1 MNRVKPRESGLRAA
15 YVTAGK
21 PHFAAMA
28 IVMNRHTPFPPA
40 YSAARDPFAD
50 TDLLV
55 RREAAFGAAVRHS
68 RLVALLR
75 RLIPVLLVG
84 SVVLTGLW
92 LWLDPFKAVGE
103 LPVSVGKLTIAGSKL
118 KMEAPK
124 LTGFSKEG
132 NPYSVTAEAA
142 LQDLK
147 KPNVIE
153 LSKIIGNFDLGGHK
167 TVLNAKSGIYD
178 AKADRMRVFDGID
191 FHSDDGQGGRL
202 SDAVIETKKGHL
214 TTEQPVDLYFK
225 GGTLRSDR
233 MEAFDHGK
241 LIVFEGGVKMT
252 LNSESRAAATPEET
266 ATQ

>member
-1 MNRVKPRESGLRAA
+1 M
-15 YVTAGK
+15 
-21 PHFAAMA
+21 PHFAAMPIA
-28 IVMNRHTPFPPA
+28 MNRHNPYPPA
-40 YSAARDPFAD
+40 YSAAPDPFAD
-50 TDLLV
+50 ADLLV

-68 RLVALLR
+68 RLVGLLR
-75 RLIPVLLVG
+75 RLIPVMLVS
-84 SVVLTGLW
+84 SVVVTGLW
-92 LWLDPFKAVGE
+92 LWLDPFRAVSE

-124 LTGFSKEG
+124 LTGFSKDG
-132 NPYSVTAEAA
+132 HPYNVTAEAA
-142 LQDLK
+142 MQDLK

-153 LSKIIGNFDLGGHK
+153 LSKIIGKFDLGGHK

-178 AKADRMRVFDGID
+178 AKADQMRIFDGID
-191 FHSDDGQGGRL
+191 FQSDDGQGGRL

-225 GGTLRSDR
+225 GGTLRGDR
-233 MEAFDHGK
+233 MEVFDHGNV
-241 LIVFEGGVKMT
+241 IVFEGGVKVT

>member
-1 MNRVKPRESGLRAA
+1 
-15 YVTAGK
+15 
-21 PHFAAMA
+21 
-28 IVMNRHTPFPPA
+28 MNRHASFPA
-40 YSAARDPFAD
+40 SYSTASDPFAD
-50 TDLLV
+50 RDLLV

-75 RLIPVLLVG
+75 RLIPLLLVG

-92 LWLDPFKAVGE
+92 LWLDPFRAVGE
-103 LPVSVGKLTIAGSKL
+103 LPVSVGKLSIAGSKL

-132 NPYSVTAEAA
+132 TPYSVTAEAA
-142 LQDLK
+142 TQDLK
-147 KPNVIE
+147 KPGVIE
-153 LSKIIGNFDLGGHK
+153 LSNIVGNFDLGGHR
-167 TVLNAKSGIYD
+167 TILNAKAGIYE
-178 AKADRMRVFDGID
+178 AKADRMRIFDGID
-191 FHSDDGQGGRL
+191 FRSDDGQGGRL

-241 LIVFEGGVKMT
+241 VIVFEGAVTMT
-252 LNSESRAAATPEET
+252 LSSEARAAATSEET

>member
-1 MNRVKPRESGLRAA
+1 M
-15 YVTAGK
+15 
-21 PHFAAMA
+21 PHFAAMPIA
-28 IVMNRHTPFPPA
+28 MNRHTPYPPA
-40 YSAARDPFAD
+40 YTAAREPLADPE
-50 TDLLV
+50 LLV

-75 RLIPVLLVG
+75 RVIPVALIS
-84 SVVLTGLW
+84 SVVVTGLW
-92 LWLDPFKAVGE
+92 LWLDPFRAASE
-103 LPVSVGKLTIAGSKL
+103 LPVSVGKMTISGSKL

-132 NPYSVTAEAA
+132 NPYSVTAESAM
-142 LQDLK
+142 QDLK

-153 LSKIIGNFDLGGHK
+153 LSKIIGNFDLGGRK
-167 TVLNAKSGIYD
+167 TVLNAAEGVYD

-191 FHSDDGQGGRL
+191 FRSDDGQGGRM

-214 TTEQPVDLYFK
+214 TTEQPVDLYFR

-241 LIVFEGGVKMT
+241 VIVFEGGVKMT
-252 LNSESRAAATPEET
+252 LNSESRTAAAAEET

>member
-1 MNRVKPRESGLRAA
+1 
-15 YVTAGK
+15 
-21 PHFAAMA
+21 
-28 IVMNRHTPFPPA
+28 MNRHASFPPA
-40 YSAARDPFAD
+40 HGAAPDPFAD
-50 TDLLV
+50 ADLLV

-75 RLIPVLLVG
+75 RLIPMLLAG

-92 LWLDPFKAVGE
+92 LWLDPLKAAGE
-103 LPVSVGKLTIAGSKL
+103 LPVSVGKLSIAGSKL

-142 LQDLK
+142 MQDLK
-147 KPNVIE
+147 KPGVIE
-153 LSKIIGNFDLGGHK
+153 LSKIVGNFDLGGHR
-167 TVLNAKSGIYD
+167 TVLNAKAGIYD

-191 FHSDDGQGGRL
+191 FRSDDGQGGRL

-214 TTEQPVDLYFK
+214 ITEQPVDLYFK

-241 LIVFEGGVKMT
+241 VIVFEGAVTMT
-252 LNSESRAAATPEET
+252 LSSEARAAATSEET

>member
-1 MNRVKPRESGLRAA
+1 M
-15 YVTAGK
+15 
-21 PHFAAMA
+21 PHFAAMPIA
-28 IVMNRHTPFPPA
+28 MNRHTPYPPA
-40 YSAARDPFAD
+40 YTAAREPLAD
-50 TDLLV
+50 AELLV

-75 RLIPVLLVG
+75 RVIPVALVS
-84 SVVLTGLW
+84 SVVVTGLW
-92 LWLDPFKAVGE
+92 LWLDPFRAASE
-103 LPVSVGKLTIAGSKL
+103 LPVSVGKMTISGSKL

-142 LQDLK
+142 MQDLK

-153 LSKIIGNFDLGGHK
+153 LSKIIGNFDLGGRK
-167 TVLNAKSGIYD
+167 TVLNATAGVYD

-191 FHSDDGQGGRL
+191 FRSDDGQGGRM

-214 TTEQPVDLYFK
+214 TTEQPVDLYFR

-252 LNSESRAAATPEET
+252 LNSESRTAAAPEET

>member
-1 MNRVKPRESGLRAA
+1 MNRVKSRESGLRAA
-15 YVTAGK
+15 HVTAGK

-28 IVMNRHTPFPPA
+28 IAMNRHIPFPPA
-40 YSAARDPFAD
+40 YSAAPDPFAD
-50 TDLLV
+50 ADLLV

-68 RLVALLR
+68 RFVALLR
-75 RLIPVLLVG
+75 RLIPVLLVS
-84 SVVLTGLW
+84 SVVVTGLW
-92 LWLDPFKAVGE
+92 LWFDPFKTGE
-103 LPVSVGKLTIAGSKL
+103 LPVSVGKLTISGSKL

-153 LSKIIGNFDLGGHK
+153 LSGIVGNFDLGGHQ
-167 TVLNAKSGIYD
+167 TVLNATSGIYD

-191 FHSDDGQGGRL
+191 FRSDDGQGGRL
-202 SDAVIETKKGHL
+202 SEAVIETKKGHL

-241 LIVFEGGVKMT
+241 LIVFEGGVRMT
-252 LNSESRAAATPEET
+252 LNSESRTAATPEET

>member
-1 MNRVKPRESGLRAA
+1 M
-15 YVTAGK
+15 
-21 PHFAAMA
+21 PHFAAMPIA
-28 IVMNRHTPFPPA
+28 MNRHTPYPPA
-40 YSAARDPFAD
+40 YTAVRESLADPE
-50 TDLLV
+50 LLV

-75 RLIPVLLVG
+75 RVIPVALIS
-84 SVVLTGLW
+84 SVVVTGLW
-92 LWLDPFKAVGE
+92 LWLDPFRAASE
-103 LPVSVGKLTIAGSKL
+103 LPVSVGKMTISGSKL

-132 NPYSVTAEAA
+132 NPYSVTAESAM
-142 LQDLK
+142 QDLK

-153 LSKIIGNFDLGGHK
+153 LSKIIGNFDLGGRK
-167 TVLNAKSGIYD
+167 TVLNAAEGVYD

-191 FHSDDGQGGRL
+191 FRSDDGQGGRM

-214 TTEQPVDLYFK
+214 TTEQPVDLYFR

-241 LIVFEGGVKMT
+241 VIVFEGGVKMT
-252 LNSESRAAATPEET
+252 LNSESRTAAAAEET

>member
-1 MNRVKPRESGLRAA
+1 M
-15 YVTAGK
+15 
-21 PHFAAMA
+21 PHFAAMPIA
-28 IVMNRHTPFPPA
+28 MNRHTPYPPA
-40 YSAARDPFAD
+40 YTAAREPLAD
-50 TDLLV
+50 AELLV

-75 RLIPVLLVG
+75 RVIPVALVS
-84 SVVLTGLW
+84 SVVVTGLW
-92 LWLDPFKAVGE
+92 LWLDPFRAASE
-103 LPVSVGKLTIAGSKL
+103 LPVSVGKMTISGSKL

-142 LQDLK
+142 MQDLK

-153 LSKIIGNFDLGGHK
+153 LSKIIGNFDLGGRK
-167 TVLNAKSGIYD
+167 TVLNAAAGVYD

-191 FHSDDGQGGRL
+191 FRSDDGQGGRM

-214 TTEQPVDLYFK
+214 TTEQPVDLYFR

-252 LNSESRAAATPEET
+252 LNSESRTAAAPEET